1 MDEFSTTSFT
11 LDQTDEDI
19 LIYTVSDEVLE
30 ERRAWRSLTL
40 LPRGFALRLLLQ
52 FVAAD
57 R

>member
-30 ERRAWRSLTL
+30 
-40 LPRGFALRLLLQ
+40 
-52 FVAAD
+52 AAAGMEEPYPSAPWV
-57 R
+57 RTEAPATVCGC